1 MSFPEGTVVRW
12 REQDAGS
19 RDPTVGIFTCD
30 EGELVYEE
38 YDGEIVGDA
47 MSVAHLERR
56 TAYEPSSINW
66 KDILT
71 NARHRY

>member
-12 REQDAGS
+12 NDPGTDS
-19 RDPTVGIFTCD
+19 RDPTVGIFTCS
-30 EGELVYEE
+30 EGDLVYEE

-47 MSVAHLERR
+47 MSVAHLDRR
-56 TAYEPSSINW
+56 ALFEPSSFHW

-71 NARHRY
+71 NAGY